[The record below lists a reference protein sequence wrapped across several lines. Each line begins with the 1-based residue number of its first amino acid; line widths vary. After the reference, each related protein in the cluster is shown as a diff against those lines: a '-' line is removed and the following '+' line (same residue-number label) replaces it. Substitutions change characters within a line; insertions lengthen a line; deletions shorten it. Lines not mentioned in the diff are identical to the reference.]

1 MEPDTEVA
9 NERHWQGEA
18 VATVKLAGAPGWVFV
33 VALSSCV
40 TSGPILKDRE
50 KDLRSGAPEPAPVFQ
65 FDLDVRGE
73 KIGIVGRG
81 AGPLCEGEV
90 QGVVLV
96 SRPRGGP
103 ERLPVKVSRVPERV
117 CRGCDPL
124 PDSPD
129 SCDNAC
135 EERFPDWI
143 ELTSYPFAPG
153 GYILEPEGMVLT
165 CARDMTRFSGVSVF
179 VGERGEARAV
189 PHEELQKL
197 LTRVP
202 TRPVEPPPP
211 VPVEEPRWGPEPTSK
226 FLEVHLRELG
236 TERPISSVRITLVE
250 AQDCPPNR
258 GDHECRP
265 RRPRQLTART
275 DAKGEARLVLPPGT
289 LGFSLRPFGAP
300 GFVGTQPEVAPFK
313 RQVRLATWESI
324 GEGQR
329 VTYRLVPPHALR
341 ISSAE
346 AAIAASAGNAKMA
359 AWIARHAA
367 RAGKATQVGLYWY
380 VQWDSATPG
389 SVECAEIDAL
399 EGDVIPRGGQ
409 CPADPP

>member
-1 MEPDTEVA
+1 
-9 NERHWQGEA
+9 
-18 VATVKLAGAPGWVFV
+18 VFH
-33 VALSSCV
+33 
-40 TSGPILKDRE
+40 
-50 KDLRSGAPEPAPVFQ
+50 

-73 KIGIVGRG
+73 KIGLVGGG
-81 AGPLCEGEV
+81 AGPLCAGEV

-96 SRPRGGP
+96 GRPRGGP
-103 ERLPVKVSRVPERV
+103 ERLPVKVPRVPERV

-153 GYILEPEGMVLT
+153 GYILEPEGMVLDL
-165 CARDMTRFSGVSVF
+165 CARHDPVQRGQRLRRRARRGAGGATRGAP
-179 VGERGEARAV
+179 EAPRARADPAGRAAASRARGGASLGSGADREV
-189 PHEELQKL
+189 P
-197 LTRVP
+197 RGSS
-202 TRPVEPPPP
+202 
-211 VPVEEPRWGPEPTSK
+211 PRARDRAP
-226 FLEVHLRELG
+226 
-236 TERPISSVRITLVE
+236 PISSVRITLVE

-258 GDHECRP
+258 GNHECRP

-289 LGFSLRPFGAP
+289 LGFILRPFGAP

-346 AAIAASAGNAKMA
+346 AAIAASAGNAKLA

-367 RAGKATQVGLYWY
+367 RAGKVTQVGLYWY